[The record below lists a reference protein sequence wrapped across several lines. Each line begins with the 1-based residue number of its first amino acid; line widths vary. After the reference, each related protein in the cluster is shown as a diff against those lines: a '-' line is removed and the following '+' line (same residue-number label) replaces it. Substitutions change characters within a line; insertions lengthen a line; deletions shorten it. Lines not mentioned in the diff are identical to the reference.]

1 MTLLSGMAYAF
12 DPCLWH
18 RADQEEF
25 WHEVEVTQYHMDQ
38 ELGTNI
44 SCRMSDGASPG
55 VSPGPGA
62 APCRTVL
69 GPE

>member
-44 SCRMSDGASPG
+44 SCHKEPYESIYHAQH
-55 VSPGPGA
+55 
-62 APCRTVL
+62 L
-69 GPE
+69 H